1 MLRPDLARGVGES
14 SNGLLSIRGSTR
26 QEGVGWLAG
35 EVGWLLGAGVGCWVL
50 DAGVGSETLGCWG
63 EGLGVALELGRRNW
77 NEDGWSDP
85 ANLSKERI

>member
-1 MLRPDLARGVGES
+1 MLVFEMSDAMLGVGSLLFRCSTEPETARLDMLRPDLARGVGES

-50 DAGVGSETLGCWG
+50 DAGVGSETLGC
-63 EGLGVALELGRRNW
+63 
-77 NEDGWSDP
+77 
-85 ANLSKERI
+85 

>member
-26 QEGVGWLAG
+26 QEGV

-77 NEDGWSDP
+77 TEEGWSDP